1 MNVTQ
6 IQMRGKKIEARSLEL
21 RNQLWPEL
29 DESRIWV
36 RQSKVGF
43 TTIPRALPLIHL
55 IMDNLSN
62 GKPVSSIYFSL
73 WSRVYDQ
80 GIVTISN
87 PREMAFEPG
96 FSGQRAENTWSSR
109 MKILKKLNFIDNKPG
124 PSGDFSYIL
133 IWNPYLVIKDLYH
146 KKKIPEAQ
154 YNALFHR
161 AQEVGADDLL

>member
-87 PREMAFEPG
+87 PREMAFEAG
-96 FSGQRAENTWSSR
+96 FSGQRAENT
-109 MKILKKLNFIDNKPG
+109 
-124 PSGDFSYIL
+124 
-133 IWNPYLVIKDLYH
+133 
-146 KKKIPEAQ
+146 
-154 YNALFHR
+154 
-161 AQEVGADDLL
+161 